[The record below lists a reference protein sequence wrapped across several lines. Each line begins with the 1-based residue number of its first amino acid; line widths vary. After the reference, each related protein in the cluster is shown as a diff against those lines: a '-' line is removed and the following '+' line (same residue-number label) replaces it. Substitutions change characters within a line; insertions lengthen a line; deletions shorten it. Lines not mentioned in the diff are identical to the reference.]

1 MDATPDSPLFPGF
14 PLPNVP
20 MTAFRLPPAPLQPP
34 PSVYNYQQFGASAV
48 PVLPTG
54 PSQAEILEA
63 ERKALE
69 KRRRRN
75 ERAKARRLHE
85 QQEKATRERA
95 AAQEQVGIMPQP
107 VPQTAVAATAY
118 PNKQAF
124 PPAILPIQHSTA
136 ASSNPRTHAAPILSS
151 SQFPRA
157 NQEPPVQYPPC
168 PLCSNPH
175 EPGQCPILNN
185 LQSLYSVREQIR
197 NEPGIET
204 SEERVSGFI
213 PAMALS

>member
-1 MDATPDSPLFPGF
+1 
-14 PLPNVP
+14 

-34 PSVYNYQQFGASAV
+34 PPSLYNYQQFGASV
-48 PVLPTG
+48 VPTG

-63 ERKALE
+63 QRKALE

-75 ERAKARRLHE
+75 ERARAKKLHE
-85 QQEKATRERA
+85 KQEKATRERA
-95 AAQEQVGIMPQP
+95 AAQEQVGIMLQP

-118 PNKQAF
+118 SNNQAF

-136 ASSNPRTHAAPILSS
+136 ASSNLKTHPAPILSS

-157 NQEPPVQYPPC
+157 NHERPVQNPTC
-168 PLCSNPH
+168 PLCSNAH
-175 EPGQCPILNN
+175 ESGQCPILNN
-185 LQSLYSVREQIR
+185 LQSLYFVREQIR

-204 SEERVSGFI
+204 SEERVSGSI